1 MSNRAFRISFDEKVS
16 KFVIEIQGFL
26 GMTWKPA
33 KDANKVRYFETFEA
47 AGSFVKEIGLDRIYD
62 DFTLK
67 APFGAYRPTRQG
79 PAMPPPMNPNV
90 KPLPPQNEFFGYRA
104 PTWNVPSETYPLTK
118 EQAA

>member
-26 GMTWKPA
+26 GMSWKSA

-47 AGSFVKEIGLDRIYD
+47 AGKYVKEIGLDRIYE
-62 DFTLK
+62 DFTFK
-67 APFGAYRPTRQG
+67 APFGSHRG
-79 PAMPPPMNPNV
+79 NVNPPPSGQRPMHPVAPPPRNPNAV
-90 KPLPPQNEFFGYRA
+90 
-104 PTWNVPSETYPLTK
+104 WSVPFEPYPSINK